1 MAAKVISKQVGRGVG
16 AWFLAG
22 LMPFSTAWAAEQ
34 YMAKGAPFF
43 PPYRTAIVT
52 FDVQEDGHIRGTLAS
67 PKGDPR
73 SALQLKGKRD
83 GSVME
88 LTIGK
93 GGEEV
98 HLKLLRSERDGQEVW
113 GEADYIP
120 GVEDV
125 VLFRPQAGFSDAGR
139 AIQHINDDWCGVL
152 VGGLSV
158 TLHATS
164 LRSMDEPPPDLE
176 ALNVVLSSSDGE
188 LHTAKM
194 KALWDRLRLAALG
207 GKDVRL
213 DIAVPVGSEA
223 GVAEAVRGLPAVV
236 AVGLPNNCREMAL
249 VSVPRPRIMDGDTIS
264 DTKLKT
270 YLEEVL
276 ARQLSGGD
284 PEEEASG
291 KQRYALAGAK
301 VERNANNQPVFTATL
316 TVGAEVTGLEK
327 GMWSRFQ
334 LAVQPVVTA
343 VDTAETISLLVTVS
357 NVAEAQGK
365 KTRHA
370 PVPAAEDF
378 KPQESAEEAA
388 ALSQKIVSWLAQA
401 EKTHCSFVSAA
412 YHEDAED
419 NQSCTNP
426 VRDDLAPL
434 SGE

>member
-1 MAAKVISKQVGRGVG
+1 MISKQMRWAVPALV
-16 AWFLAG
+16 LAA
-22 LMPFSTAWAAEQ
+22 LSPFSTAWGAEQ

-43 PPYRTAIVT
+43 PPYRIALVT
-52 FDVQEDGHIRGTLAS
+52 LDVQEGGHIKGAIAP

-73 SALQLKGKRD
+73 SPLPLNGKLD
-83 GSVME
+83 GDTMD

-98 HLKLLRSERDGQEVW
+98 HLKLLRSERSGQVVW

-139 AIQHINDDWCGVL
+139 AIQHLTDDWCGVL

-164 LRSMDEPPPDLE
+164 LRSMSAPPADLE
-176 ALNVVLSSSDGE
+176 TLNVVLSSSDGE
-188 LHTAKM
+188 VHTAKM
-194 KALWDRLRLAALG
+194 KVLWDRLRLAALG
-207 GKDVRL
+207 GKDVRV
-213 DIAVPVGSEA
+213 DIAVPIGSEA
-223 GVAEAVRGLPAVV
+223 GVAEAVRSLPAVV

-249 VSVPRPRIMDGDTIS
+249 VSVPRPRIMDGDKIS

-270 YLEEVL
+270 YLEEMLV
-276 ARQLSGGD
+276 RQLSGGD
-284 PEEEASG
+284 PAEGALG
-291 KQRYALAGAK
+291 KQRYELAQAK
-301 VERNANNQPVFTATL
+301 VERNSNNHPVFTATL
-316 TVGAEVTGLEK
+316 TASADVTGLEK

-343 VDTAETISLLVTVS
+343 ADTAETFSLLVSVS
-357 NVAEAQGK
+357 DVSEAQGK
-365 KTRHA
+365 KTRNA
-370 PVPAAEDF
+370 PVPEAEAF
-378 KPQESAEEAA
+378 KPVDNGEAAA
-388 ALSQKIVSWLAQA
+388 ALSQKVVSWLAQA

-419 NQSCTNP
+419 ALSCTNP

-434 SGE
+434 ADE